1 MKDSCKGHAYWH
13 LVRNVRCLL
22 SIGRG
27 RDLPPPQQRDLLKEA
42 DR

>member
-1 MKDSCKGHAYWH
+1 MTYTCTACACWH
-13 LVRNVRCLL
+13 VVPNVRCLL

-27 RDLPPPQQRDLLKEA
+27 RDLPPPQRELRKEG